1 MSNLRIGT
9 AVVVVACLAA
19 TVGAAAA
26 ADPDT
31 RGRYTMSPTEDGVVR
46 LDTHTGAMALCRRQ
60 DGGWACKAMD
70 DDQRRLMEEID
81 RLKSENE
88 LLKAQVEDFEAT
100 MGLDDNDQGASKPTT
115 RLTLPSEQDVDKAFD
130 YLERM
135 LEKLHDRMEQLE
147 KKHGPKGETEL

>member
-1 MSNLRIGT
+1 MSRSSFRS
-9 AVVVVACLAA
+9 AVVAVACLAA
-19 TVGAAAA
+19 TAGAAA

-60 DGGWACKAMD
+60 AGSWACKDMD
-70 DDQRRLMEEID
+70 DDQQRLMKEVD
-81 RLKSENE
+81 RLKNENE
-88 LLKAQVEDFEAT
+88 LLRAQVEDFEAT
-100 MGLDDNDQGASKPTT
+100 MGLGDNDGASKPTT
-115 RLTLPSEQDVDKAFD
+115 KLTLPSEQDVDKAFD

-135 LEKLHDRMEQLE
+135 LEKLHDRMEKLE